1 MSEINLSP
9 LLISKNIKPNC
20 RYSIYIETPKLKLL
34 CYLNGP
40 YYSTNA
46 NFTDGKM
53 SINLKIKIPSYI
65 NNSFL
70 KRDIQITETKLKNI
84 LLKHLLITKYPR
96 TKLDIIIEIYEINCD
111 YFPFA
116 LMATSICCSYAGI
129 EQRGI
134 LSSCT
139 LLLDKNNEIIVEPN
153 LDQIYNEDYTK
164 FNITYNIPLQETISF
179 FQDGFCND
187 DILKKIIATSM
198 KICDA
203 YNKFILN
210 KIENENE

>member
-116 LMATSICCSYAGI
+116 LMATSICCNYAGI
-129 EQRGI
+129 EQRDI

-203 YNKFILN
+203 YNKFIL
-210 KIENENE
+210 KLFG